1 MLKFYWEHCIAFSG
15 ALRLKI
21 KEVMNKYNKL
31 FAPLLFGNG
40 INLKNRIVMSPMTT
54 WASNE
59 DFTISDEEVEYY
71 KKRVKGVG
79 LVITGCTHV
88 TANGIGF
95 THEFAGYD
103 DTFLP
108 SLKKLADAAKSGGAP
123 AILQMF
129 HAGNKAIPGLIPD
142 GEVVSASTVSS
153 GPIVLFENENFSK
166 KLSENEI
173 LEIIK
178 AFGETAKRAI
188 EAGFDGVE
196 IHGAHGFLLQN
207 FISPFFNNRNDQW
220 GGSLENRLRL
230 SLEILREVKNIVS
243 KYADRPFLIGY
254 RISPEEFP
262 QQTYGLPDTFVLM
275 DKLIEEKI
283 DYLHFSLLDAVNQQ
297 PIDSEF
303 SKEPISVVL
312 NNYVNSRVPVLV
324 AGGITTPAM
333 ADQVVDYGVSMV
345 AIGRTLIVN
354 PDWVELTQNGEED
367 KITSILKLAT
377 VQEKKIP
384 SKLMA
389 IFEKIEGWVQVEA

>member
-1 MLKFYWEHCIAFSG
+1 
-15 ALRLKI
+15 
-21 KEVMNKYNKL
+21 MNKYNKL
-31 FAPLLFGNG
+31 FSSLSFDKG
-40 INLKNRIVMSPMTT
+40 ITLKNRIVMSPMTT

-108 SLKKLADAAKSGGAP
+108 SLKKLAAAAKSGGAP

-142 GEVVSASTVSS
+142 GKVVSASAVAS
-153 GPIVLFENENFSK
+153 GPIVLFEKENLPEE
-166 KLSENEI
+166 LSENEI

-207 FISPFFNNRNDQW
+207 FISPFFNNRNDRW

-283 DYLHFSLLDAVNQQ
+283 DYLHFSLLDAVNQK

-312 NNYVNSRVPVLV
+312 NNYVNDRVPVLV
-324 AGGITTPAM
+324 AGGITTPVI
-333 ADQVVDYGVSMV
+333 ADQVINYGVSMV

-367 KITSILKLAT
+367 KITSILKLTTAKK
-377 VQEKKIP
+377 KKIP
-384 SKLMA
+384 SKLIA
-389 IFEKIEGWVQVEA
+389 IFEKLDGWVQVEV

>member
-1 MLKFYWEHCIAFSG
+1 
-15 ALRLKI
+15 
-21 KEVMNKYNKL
+21 MNKYNKL
-31 FAPLLFGNG
+31 FSSLSFDKG
-40 INLKNRIVMSPMTT
+40 ITLKNRIVMSPMTT

-108 SLKKLADAAKSGGAP
+108 SLKKLAAAAKSGGAP

-142 GEVVSASTVSS
+142 CKVVSASAVAS
-153 GPIVLFENENFSK
+153 GPIVLFEKENLPEE
-166 KLSENEI
+166 LSENEI

-207 FISPFFNNRNDQW
+207 FISPFFNNRNDRW

-283 DYLHFSLLDAVNQQ
+283 DYLHFSLLDAVNQK

-312 NNYVNSRVPVLV
+312 NNYVNDRVPVLV

-333 ADQVVDYGVSMV
+333 ADQVINYRVSMV

-367 KITSILKLAT
+367 KITSILKLTTAKK
-377 VQEKKIP
+377 KKIP

-389 IFEKIEGWVQVEA
+389 IFEKLDGWVQVEA

>member
-1 MLKFYWEHCIAFSG
+1 
-15 ALRLKI
+15 
-21 KEVMNKYNKL
+21 MNKYNKL
-31 FAPLLFGNG
+31 FTPLLFGKG
-40 INLKNRIVMSPMTT
+40 VILKNRIVMSPMTT

-153 GPIVLFENENFSK
+153 GPIVLFENENFPRE
-166 KLSENEI
+166 LSENEI

-178 AFGETAKRAI
+178 AFGETTKRAI

-283 DYLHFSLLDAVNQQ
+283 DYLHFSLLDAVNQK

-303 SKEPISVVL
+303 SKEAISVVL

-324 AGGITTPAM
+324 AGGVTTPAM
-333 ADQVVDYGVSMV
+333 ADKVIEYGVSLV

-384 SKLMA
+384 SKLMT

>member
-1 MLKFYWEHCIAFSG
+1 M
-15 ALRLKI
+15 RLKI

-40 INLKNRIVMSPMTT
+40 ISLKNRIVMSPMTT
-54 WASNE
+54 WSSNE
-59 DFTISDEEVEYY
+59 NFTISDEEVEYY

-88 TANGIGF
+88 TVNGIGF

-142 GEVVSASTVSS
+142 GKVVSASAVSS
-153 GPIVLFENENFSK
+153 GPIVLFEEENLSK
-166 KLSENEI
+166 ELSEDEI

-178 AFGETAKRAI
+178 AFGDTTRRAI

-230 SLEILREVKNIVS
+230 SLEILREVKNIVL

-283 DYLHFSLLDAVNQQ
+283 DYLHFSLLDAVNQK
-297 PIDSEF
+297 PIDSSF

-312 NNYVNSRVPVLV
+312 NNYVNSRIPVLV

-333 ADQVVDYGVSMV
+333 ADQVVEYGVSMV

-354 PDWVELTQNGEED
+354 PDWVELTKNGEED
-367 KITSILKLAT
+367 KITSIFKLAT

-389 IFEKIEGWVQVEA
+389 IFEKIEGWVQIEA

>member
-1 MLKFYWEHCIAFSG
+1 
-15 ALRLKI
+15 
-21 KEVMNKYNKL
+21 MNKYNKL
-31 FAPLLFGNG
+31 FTPLSFGNG
-40 INLKNRIVMSPMTT
+40 ISLKNRIVMSPMTT

-153 GPIVLFENENFSK
+153 GPIVLFENENFPRE
-166 KLSENEI
+166 LSENEI

-178 AFGETAKRAI
+178 AFGETTKRAI

-384 SKLMA
+384 SKLMT

>member
-1 MLKFYWEHCIAFSG
+1 
-15 ALRLKI
+15 
-21 KEVMNKYNKL
+21 MNKYNKL
-31 FAPLLFGNG
+31 FSPLAFDKG
-40 INLKNRIVMSPMTT
+40 ISLKNRLVMAPMTT

-59 DFTISDEEVEYY
+59 DFTISNEEVEYY
-71 KKRVKGVG
+71 HKRVNGVG

-108 SLKKLADAAKSGGAP
+108 SLKKLAKAAQSGGAS

-129 HAGNKAIPGLIPD
+129 HAGNKAIPGLIPN
-142 GEVVSASTVSS
+142 GEVVSASVVSS
-153 GPIVLFENENFSK
+153 GPILLSDKENLPKELN
-166 KLSENEI
+166 ENEI

-178 AFGETAKRAI
+178 AFGETTKRAI

-207 FISPFFNNRNDQW
+207 FISSFFNKRNDQW

-230 SLEILREVKNIVS
+230 SLEIVREVKKVVLE
-243 KYADRPFLIGY
+243 YVDRPFLIGY
-254 RISPEEFP
+254 RISPEEIP
-262 QQTYGLPDTFVLM
+262 QQTYGLQDTFILI

-283 DYLHFSLLDAVNQQ
+283 DYLHFSLLDAVNQK

-303 SKEPISVVL
+303 SDEPISVVL
-312 NNYVNSRVPVLV
+312 NNYVNNRVPVLV

-333 ADQVVDYGVSMV
+333 ANQVLEYGVSMV
-345 AIGRTLIVN
+345 AIGRTLVIN
-354 PDWVELTQNGEED
+354 PDWVELVESGEEE
-367 KITSILKLAT
+367 KIVSNLKLDT
-377 VQEKKIP
+377 VEDKKIP
-384 SKLMA
+384 LKMMT
-389 IFEKIEGWVQVEA
+389 IFEALEGWVPLESKTL

>member
-1 MLKFYWEHCIAFSG
+1 
-15 ALRLKI
+15 LRLKI

-31 FAPLLFGNG
+31 FTPLLFGNG
-40 INLKNRIVMSPMTT
+40 ISLKNRIVMSPMTT

-153 GPIVLFENENFSK
+153 GPIVLFENENFPK
-166 KLSENEI
+166 ELSENEI

-178 AFGETAKRAI
+178 AFGETTRRAI

-230 SLEILREVKNIVS
+230 SQEILREVKNIVS

-283 DYLHFSLLDAVNQQ
+283 DYLHFSLLDAVNQK

-303 SKEPISVVL
+303 SSELISVVL
-312 NNYVNSRVPVLV
+312 NNYVNNRVPVLV

-333 ADQVVDYGVSMV
+333 ADQVVDYGLSMV

-367 KITSILKLAT
+367 KITSILKLKT

-384 SKLMA
+384 SKLMT
-389 IFEKIEGWVQVEA
+389 IFEKLEGWVQVEA

>member
-1 MLKFYWEHCIAFSG
+1 
-15 ALRLKI
+15 
-21 KEVMNKYNKL
+21 MNKYNKL
-31 FAPLLFGNG
+31 FTPLLFGNG
-40 INLKNRIVMSPMTT
+40 INLRNRIVMSPMTT

-142 GEVVSASTVSS
+142 GAVVSASTVSS
-153 GPIVLFENENFSK
+153 GPIVLFENENFPK
-166 KLSENEI
+166 ELSENEI

-178 AFGETAKRAI
+178 AFGETTKRAI
-188 EAGFDGVE
+188 QAGFDGVE

-283 DYLHFSLLDAVNQQ
+283 DYLHFSLLDAVNQM
-297 PIDSEF
+297 PIESEF

-312 NNYVNSRVPVLV
+312 NNYVNNRVPVLV
-324 AGGITTPAM
+324 AGGITAPAM
-333 ADQVVDYGVSMV
+333 ADQVLDYGVSMV

-367 KITSILKLAT
+367 KIASILKLAT

-389 IFEKIEGWVQVEA
+389 IFEKLEGWVSVEA

>member
-1 MLKFYWEHCIAFSG
+1 M
-15 ALRLKI
+15 
-21 KEVMNKYNKL
+21 
-31 FAPLLFGNG
+31 
-40 INLKNRIVMSPMTT
+40 
-54 WASNE
+54 
-59 DFTISDEEVEYY
+59 
-71 KKRVKGVG
+71 
-79 LVITGCTHV
+79 VITGCTHV

-153 GPIVLFENENFSK
+153 GPIVLFENENFPK
-166 KLSENEI
+166 ELSENEI

-178 AFGETAKRAI
+178 AFGETTKRAI

-262 QQTYGLPDTFVLM
+262 QQTYGLPDTFALM

-283 DYLHFSLLDAVNQQ
+283 DYLHFSLLDAVNQK

-367 KITSILKLAT
+367 KITSILKLDST
-377 VQEKKIP
+377 REKNP
-384 SKLMA
+384 
-389 IFEKIEGWVQVEA
+389 VEINENIRNPKRMGANGR

>member
-1 MLKFYWEHCIAFSG
+1 MD
-15 ALRLKI
+15 
-21 KEVMNKYNKL
+21 KYNKL
-31 FAPLLFGNG
+31 FTPLLFGNG
-40 INLKNRIVMSPMTT
+40 ISLKNRIVMSPMTT

-71 KKRVKGVG
+71 KKRVNGVG

-88 TANGIGF
+88 MANGIGF

-142 GEVVSASTVSS
+142 GKVVSASAVSS
-153 GPIVLFENENFSK
+153 GPIVLFEKENLPK
-166 KLSENEI
+166 ELSENEI

-178 AFGETAKRAI
+178 AFGDTTRRAI

-262 QQTYGLPDTFVLM
+262 QQTYGLPDTFILM

-283 DYLHFSLLDAVNQQ
+283 DYLHFSLLDAVNQM
-297 PIDSEF
+297 PIESEF
-303 SKEPISVVL
+303 SKEPISAVL
-312 NNYVNSRVPVLV
+312 NNYVNNRVPVLV

-333 ADQVVDYGVSMV
+333 ADQVLDYGISMV
-345 AIGRTLIVN
+345 AIGRTLIIN
-354 PDWVELTQNGEED
+354 PDWVELTLNGEED

-377 VQEKKIP
+377 VQEKRIP
-384 SKLMA
+384 SKLMT
-389 IFEKIEGWVQVEA
+389 IFGKLDGWVQVEA

>member
-1 MLKFYWEHCIAFSG
+1 
-15 ALRLKI
+15 
-21 KEVMNKYNKL
+21 MNKYNKL
-31 FAPLLFGNG
+31 FTPLLFGNG
-40 INLKNRIVMSPMTT
+40 INLRNRIVMSPMTT
-54 WASNE
+54 WSSNE

-108 SLKKLADAAKSGGAP
+108 SLKKLANAAKSGGAP

-129 HAGNKAIPGLIPD
+129 HAGNKAIPELIPD
-142 GEVVSASTVSS
+142 GEVVSASVVSS
-153 GPIVLFENENFSK
+153 GPIVLFEKENLPK
-166 KLSENEI
+166 ELSENEI
-173 LEIIK
+173 LEIVK
-178 AFGETAKRAI
+178 AFGQTTRRAI

-196 IHGAHGFLLQN
+196 IHGAHGFLIQN
-207 FISPFFNNRNDQW
+207 FISPFFNNRRDQW

-230 SLEILREVKNIVS
+230 SLEILREVKDIVS
-243 KYADRPFLIGY
+243 KYTDRPFLIGY
-254 RISPEEFP
+254 RISPEKFP
-262 QQTYGLPDTFVLM
+262 QQTYGLQDTFSLM

-283 DYLHFSLLDAVNQQ
+283 DYLHFSLLDAVNQK

-312 NNYVNSRVPVLV
+312 NNYANNRVPVLV

-354 PDWVELTQNGEED
+354 PEWVELTQNGEED
-367 KITSILKLAT
+367 KITSILKLET

-384 SKLMA
+384 SKLMT
-389 IFEKIEGWVQVEA
+389 IFEKLEGWVQVEA

>member
-1 MLKFYWEHCIAFSG
+1 
-15 ALRLKI
+15 
-21 KEVMNKYNKL
+21 MNKYNKL

-40 INLKNRIVMSPMTT
+40 ISLKNRIVMSPMTT

-71 KKRVKGVG
+71 KKRVNGVG

-108 SLKKLADAAKSGGAP
+108 SLKKLADAAKNGGAP

-142 GEVVSASTVSS
+142 GEVVSASAVSS
-153 GPIVLFENENFSK
+153 GPIVLFEKENLPK
-166 KLSENEI
+166 ELSENEI
-173 LEIIK
+173 QQIIK
-178 AFGETAKRAI
+178 AFGETTRRAI

-230 SLEILREVKNIVS
+230 SLEILREVKDIVS

-262 QQTYGLPDTFVLM
+262 QQTYGLSDTFSLM

-283 DYLHFSLLDAVNQQ
+283 DYLHFSLLDAVNQKA
-297 PIDSEF
+297 IDSEF

-312 NNYVNSRVPVLV
+312 NNYVNNRVPVLV

-333 ADQVVDYGVSMV
+333 ADQAVDYGVSMV

-384 SKLMA
+384 SKLMT
-389 IFEKIEGWVQVEA
+389 IFEKLEGWVQVEA

>member
-1 MLKFYWEHCIAFSG
+1 
-15 ALRLKI
+15 
-21 KEVMNKYNKL
+21 MNKYKKL
-31 FAPLLFGNG
+31 FAPLLFANG
-40 INLKNRIVMSPMTT
+40 ISLKNRIVMSPMTT

-71 KKRVKGVG
+71 KKRVNGVG

-108 SLKKLADAAKSGGAP
+108 SLKKLANAAKSGGAP
-123 AILQMF
+123 AILQIF
-129 HAGNKAIPGLIPD
+129 HAGNKAIPRLIPN
-142 GEVVSASTVSS
+142 GEVVSASAVSS
-153 GPIVLFENENFSK
+153 GPIVLFEKENLPK
-166 KLSENEI
+166 ELSENEI

-178 AFGETAKRAI
+178 AFAETTRRAI

-230 SLEILREVKNIVS
+230 SLEILRAVKNTVS

-262 QQTYGLPDTFVLM
+262 QQTYGLPDTFILM

-283 DYLHFSLLDAVNQQ
+283 DYLHFSLLDAVNQKA
-297 PIDSEF
+297 IDSEF
-303 SKEPISVVL
+303 SSEPISVVL
-312 NNYVNSRVPVLV
+312 NNYVNNRVPVLV

-333 ADQVVDYGVSMV
+333 ADQVVDYGVSMA

-354 PDWVELTQNGEED
+354 PDWVELTQNGEEE

-384 SKLMA
+384 SKLMT
-389 IFEKIEGWVQVEA
+389 IFEKLEGWVEVEA

>member
-1 MLKFYWEHCIAFSG
+1 
-15 ALRLKI
+15 
-21 KEVMNKYNKL
+21 MNKYNKL
-31 FAPLLFGNG
+31 FTPLLFGNG
-40 INLKNRIVMSPMTT
+40 ISLKNRIVMSPMTT

-153 GPIVLFENENFSK
+153 GPIVLFENENFPK
-166 KLSENEI
+166 ELSENEI

-178 AFGETAKRAI
+178 AFGETTKRAI

-207 FISPFFNNRNDQW
+207 FISPFFNNRDDQW

-283 DYLHFSLLDAVNQQ
+283 DYLHFSLLDAVNQK

-303 SKEPISVVL
+303 SKEPISVIL

-333 ADQVVDYGVSMV
+333 ADQVLDYGVSMV

-384 SKLMA
+384 SKLMT
-389 IFEKIEGWVQVEA
+389 IFEKLEGWVQVEA